1 MGRRRCTLPPP
12 RESTETASRFILGA
26 ASLASNCLQ
35 DLRRLFPLELWRTLF
50 NGRQAFGESPKAG
63 RQNLN
68 QRTLGRDIGRVA
80 CAHVQGFDL
89 KAHALGR

>member
-1 MGRRRCTLPPP
+1 M
-12 RESTETASRFILGA
+12 
-26 ASLASNCLQ
+26 
-35 DLRRLFPLELWRTLF
+35 LRKYRYGCQSPMTCFPLELWRTLF
-50 NGRQAFGESPKAG
+50 NGRPAFGESPKAG
-63 RQNLN
+63 RQNPN